1 MIEQEGLLKN
11 YWYAAG
17 TSSEVNGNKPTKRI
31 IFNIPIVLWRASD
44 NKLSALLDRCAHR
57 NAPLSEGRVKDC
69 EIVCPYHGW
78 TFNQNGQCSNIPS
91 EGPHKERIP
100 KHKIEKFPTL
110 EQNGLIWVWMGR
122 DISPDKQPFPMPL
135 KNTKG
140 WKNYYM
146 ITRFSNNVTNLV
158 ENFMDVPHTIY
169 VHKGWFRDRKQMKV
183 PMYVERTEDSV
194 LVSYDQNNDSISAFD
209 WMINPKGLPMQH
221 TDKFFMPNVTRVDYT
236 FGEEEKA
243 FIITSTCTPVS
254 PYESIVYTLISYKF
268 GWFNLFAKLF
278 LPWYTRKVINQ
289 DVEIMQI
296 QGKNIKHFKETKF
309 KSTQAD
315 LLHIYIE
322 SLRSFTKSGEK
333 GTPPKPI
340 KKAAEFWI

>member
-1 MIEQEGLLKN
+1 MIAQEGHLKN

-17 TSSEVNGNKPTKRI
+17 TSKDVGLKKPIKRI
-31 IFNIPIVLWRASD
+31 IFNIPIVLWRTKD
-44 NKLSALLDRCAHR
+44 TKLSALLDRCAHR
-57 NAPLSEGRVKDC
+57 NAPLSAGRIRDC
-69 EIVCPYHGW
+69 GIVCPYHGW
-78 TFNQNGQCSNIPS
+78 VFGQNGQCSNIPS

-100 KHKIEKFPTL
+100 KHKVEKFPTL

>member
-17 TSSEVNGNKPTKRI
+17 TSKELKGNKPIKRI
-31 IFNIPIVLWRASD
+31 VFDIPIVIWRVSD
-44 NKLSALLDRCAHR
+44 HEFAALLDRCAHR
-57 NAPLSEGRVKDC
+57 NAPLSEGRVKDGC
-69 EIVCPYHGW
+69 IVCPYHGW
-78 TFNQNGQCSNIPS
+78 TFEQNGQCSNIPS

-100 KHKIEKFPTL
+100 NHKVEKFPTL

-122 DISPDKQPFPMPL
+122 SVPPDKQPFPMPL
-135 KNTKG
+135 KKTRG

-183 PMYVERTEDSV
+183 PMHVERTEDSV
-194 LVSYDQNNDSISAFD
+194 LANYEQDNDSISAFD
-209 WMINPKGLPMQH
+209 WMINPKGLPMTH
-221 TDKFFMPNVTRVDYT
+221 TDKFYMPNITRVDYT

-268 GWFNLFAKLF
+268 GWFNQLARLF
-278 LPWYTRKVINQ
+278 LPWYTRRVINQ
-289 DVEIMQI
+289 DVEIMEI
-296 QGKNIKHFKETKF
+296 QGENIKHFKETNF
-309 KSTQAD
+309 KSTPAD
-315 LLHIYIE
+315 LLHVYIE
-322 SLRSFTKSGEK
+322 SLRGFAKSGGK
-333 GTPPKPI
+333 NTSPKPI
-340 KKAAEFWI
+340 KKSSEFWI